1 MYKVFT
7 FNKPFIGKV
16 FIGERDTWE
25 EAKALAGEFTYKNQK
40 PTYILCSDGKICAA
54 YHPNM
59 EREEN
64 KND

>member
-16 FIGERDTWE
+16 FVGERDTWD
-25 EAKALAGEFTYKNQK
+25 EAKALAGEFTAKNQK
-40 PTYILCSDGKICAA
+40 PTYILCGDGKIYAA
-54 YHPNM
+54 YHSNM

-64 KND
+64 NK

>member
-7 FNKPFIGKV
+7 YNKHFIGKV

-25 EAKALAGEFTYKNQK
+25 EAKALAGEFTAKNQK
-40 PTYILCSDGKICAA
+40 PTYIYSGGKIYAA

-59 EREEN
+59 EREES

>member
-7 FNKPFIGKV
+7 YNKPFIGKV

-25 EAKALAGEFTYKNQK
+25 EAKALAGEFTAKNQK
-40 PTYILCSDGKICAA
+40 PTYIYSGGKVYAA